1 MEIILLLIRLLLFAV
16 FALAG
21 IGKLL
26 DLEGSEKALKAFGT
40 PEEFAKTFAVAL
52 PFAEIV
58 FAVCFLFTE
67 TSWLGAIGALILLLS
82 FIGGMIWQ
90 ISQGKAPD
98 CHCFGQIHSEPVGR
112 KTLIRNIGFAVLALA
127 LVAQGRDFQGLNLAD
142 TDSGMI
148 QTMMILALLVLSAV
162 IVYFLKSIHKQQE
175 QIIRRMDIL
184 EALGKDGTA
193 LERSDAGDPG
203 DGLPIGS
210 PFPDFE
216 LPDIRGRRVVFNDII
231 SENRPTLFFFVSPTC
246 EPCKSLLPEIEA
258 WRTELENKVNF
269 VFVSSGKADE
279 NLEKFSEKAAS
290 YILLQKD
297 REVAESVVALWTPT
311 ALFVGAEGKIASHP
325 AAGDTAIR
333 ELVEKIKAEN
343 LSRDFVYFT
352 NGNRNGRS
360 PKIGERI
367 PEFSLTDIKDREI
380 NTQDFLGK
388 TTLAVFWSLGCP
400 YCRDMVPELK
410 AWEETRDESAPH
422 LVIFSDGENDEHHDM
437 GLESQIVIEKNYA
450 TATKMGMQGTPS
462 AVLINE
468 KGEIVSET
476 AAGAARIWALLG
488 KRKLN

>member
-1 MEIILLLIRLLLFAV
+1 MEIILLIIRLLLFAV

-26 DLEGSEKALKAFGT
+26 DLKGSEKALKAFGT

-90 ISQGKAPD
+90 LSQGKAPD
-98 CHCFGQIHSEPVGR
+98 CHCFGQIHSEPVG
-112 KTLIRNIGFAVLALA
+112 KKSLIRNIGFAVLALS
-127 LVAQGRDFQGLNLAD
+127 LVAQGRDFQGLSLAN

-148 QTMMILALLVLSAV
+148 QTIMILAMLVLSAV
-162 IVYFLKSIHKQQE
+162 IVYFLKTIYKQQE
-175 QIIRRMDIL
+175 QIIRRMDVL
-184 EALGKDGTA
+184 ELLSKDGVA
-193 LERSDAGDPG
+193 VERNNAGDPA

-210 PFPDFE
+210 PFPEFE
-216 LPDIRGRRVVFNDII
+216 LPDINGKRVVLADII
-231 SENRPTLFFFVSPTC
+231 SEGMPVLFFFVSPAC
-246 EPCKSLLPEIEA
+246 EPCKILLPEIEA
-258 WRTELENKVNF
+258 WRTELEDKLNF
-269 VFVSSGKADE
+269 VFVSSGKPDE
-279 NLEKFSEKAAS
+279 NLDKFSGRAANR
-290 YILLQKD
+290 ILLQTE
-297 REVAESVVALWTPT
+297 REVAESVFALWTPT
-311 ALFVGAEGKIASHP
+311 ALFVNADGRIASHP

-333 ELVEKIKAEN
+333 ELMEKIKSEN

-352 NGNRNGRS
+352 NGSRNGK

-367 PEFSLTDIKDREI
+367 PDFSLIDIKDREI

-388 TTLAVFWSLGCP
+388 QTLAVFWGLGCP
-400 YCRDMVPELK
+400 YCREMVPELK
-410 AWEETRDESAPH
+410 AWEETKDESAPN
-422 LVIFSDGENDEHHDM
+422 LVIFSVGDTEEHLDM
-437 GLESQIVIEKNYA
+437 GLESHIIVEKDYA
-450 TATKMGMQGTPS
+450 TAVKMGMRGTPS

-468 KGEIVSET
+468 KGEILTET
-476 AAGAARIWALLG
+476 AAGAARIWALIG